1 MCVCLFYDEMAQG
14 EATFMKHRS
23 GFSLIELLV
32 AIALIGMIVALTI
45 PAIQASRQA
54 ARRTQCQNNLRQIG
68 LALHNYHDQF
78 QTLPPLA
85 IWGGPPG
92 EPQGGGALPIG
103 LLDRVA
109 MGVSPGD
116 EPDRLLAG
124 WLVMLLPHYEQSILY
139 NQYDF
144 NLPVSDS
151 KNSTVR
157 TSEIPLL
164 KCPSDPH
171 NAAGKWY
178 QRDYLAGTASNMYA
192 RGNYAMNF
200 GPDRACARGMEP
212 DCEDGFFVDSSDLA
226 NENSVLWGSGA
237 GGFNKSFQFKDFKAG
252 QSHVVV
258 AEEVRAGI
266 HPVDPRGTWALG
278 FIGASATSRHG
289 LVGRREDAYGPNNNS
304 AGADDIV
311 GCSALK
317 GSLFSESDLI
327 TQGMPCH
334 VNKPI
339 ESNSQATA
347 RSMHPGGV
355 FVLMGDGSVHF
366 INDSV
371 NINTWYTMH
380 TRDGSPPSAAP

>member
-1 MCVCLFYDEMAQG
+1 
-14 EATFMKHRS
+14 MKQRR

-32 AIALIGMIVALTI
+32 VIAVIGIIIALAI

-68 LALHNYHDQF
+68 LALHNYHEQF

-85 IWGGPPG
+85 VWGGPPG
-92 EPQGGGALPIG
+92 EPAGGGGLPIG
-103 LLDRVA
+103 LYDRVA
-109 MGVSPGD
+109 MGDSPGN
-116 EPDRLLAG
+116 EPSRMYAN
-124 WLVMLLPHYEQSILY
+124 WLVMLLPQLEQSTLY
-139 NQYDF
+139 NQYQFSRSVADG
-144 NLPVSDS
+144 
-151 KNSTVR
+151 KNAEVR
-157 TSEIPLL
+157 TAELSIL
-164 KCPSDPH
+164 KCPSDPQSES
-171 NAAGKWY
+171 GKQY
-178 QRDYLAGTASNMYA
+178 QRDHLAGTANNFYS

-200 GPDRACARGMEP
+200 GPDRACARGMQP
-212 DCEDGFFVDSSDLA
+212 DCDDGFFVDSADLA

-252 QSHVVV
+252 QSNVVV

-278 FIGASATSRHG
+278 YIGASATARHG
-289 LVGRREDAYGPNNNS
+289 IVGRREDAYGPNNNN

-317 GSLFSESDLI
+317 GSLFSDSELI
-327 TQGMPCH
+327 AQGMPCH

-371 NINTWYTMH
+371 DINTWYSMH
-380 TRDGSPPSAAP
+380 TRDGSQTSSAP